1 MKVIEKAFVSQASMS
16 SRTMPD
22 VKEDPKLKPEEKEVI
37 IRFSKSKERMTVH
50 GEQSSVVRWLHE
62 HPEYQAEETGAGG
75 GTLHATTRTLPI
87 GCLKLS
93 GSSRKSNGVGQVTGV
108 L

>member
-1 MKVIEKAFVSQASMS
+1 MS
-16 SRTMPD
+16 D
-22 VKEDPKLKPEEKEVI
+22 VKEDPKLNPEEKEVI
-37 IRFSKSKERMTVH
+37 IRFDKTEERMTVH
-50 GEQSSVVRWLHE
+50 AEQSAVVRWLHE
-62 HPEYQAEETGAGG
+62 HPEYQVEETRSES
-75 GTLHATTRTLPI
+75 GTLHATTGTLPV